1 MRAVGVV
8 RGMEVEDGEMV
19 VVGGV
24 VGVEGGRM
32 VVDVGGVE

>member
-8 RGMEVEDGEMV
+8 EGVEVEGEEMV
-19 VVGGV
+19 GDD
-24 VGVEGGRM
+24 VGVEGGGM